1 MRPRRGA
8 GRAAPRPGTRRQP
21 GTPAGLRALPA
32 VDRLLRLVGE
42 GPAERQAARAVL
54 ADLRAR
60 ILSGALDGR
69 VPTPAELADRVRT
82 AVADAHRPACPRAVN
97 ATGVFLHTGL
107 GRAPLSES
115 AARALSGIATGFTVL
130 EVDPRSGSRQH
141 RETRLL
147 PDLLALTGAQAA
159 TVVNNNAG
167 ALLLALA
174 ALAGGREVIV
184 PRGELVE
191 IGGGFRLPDIMRFA
205 GCQLREVGTTNRTY
219 ARDVEQACSERTG
232 LVLSVHTSNF
242 RVVGFH
248 HRPAREELVAL
259 CRKRRVPLLEDLGSG
274 LLTPPGAAWG
284 PAAAALASE
293 PDASTALAAG
303 VDLVCFS
310 GDKLL
315 GGPQAGL
322 LLGRAT
328 LVAACR
334 RHELFRALRPD
345 RLALAA
351 LAATLADW
359 RGGGTGLPVVL
370 SLAETARAR
379 LERARTLAER
389 LAQRFPAAR
398 FSAVLTRAQA
408 GSGSLPARDLQSAGV
423 EVSWPGL
430 SADALGEALR
440 CGEPPVFPRIWR
452 GRLRLDVL
460 ALLAGDDERLLAA
473 FAALP
478 APESR
483 A

>member
-1 MRPRRGA
+1 MTPRRGA
-8 GRAAPRPGTRRQP
+8 VRAGPRPKARKAPRTA
-21 GTPAGLRALPA
+21 AGLRSLPA
-32 VDRLLRLVGE
+32 VDRLLRLVGD
-42 GPAERQAARAVL
+42 GPAERQAARSVL
-54 ADLRAR
+54 AELRER
-60 ILSGALDGR
+60 ILRGGADGE
-69 VPTPAELADRVRT
+69 VPALAELADRVRA
-82 AVADAHRPACPRAVN
+82 AVRLAGRPMCPPAVN

-107 GRAPLSES
+107 GRAPLAD
-115 AARALSGIATGFTVL
+115 AAAQALSGIATGFTVL
-130 EVDPRSGSRQH
+130 EVDPRSGTRQH
-141 RETRLL
+141 REARLL
-147 PDLLALTGAQAA
+147 PDLLALTGAPSA

-191 IGGGFRLPDIMRFA
+191 IGGGFRLPDIMRCA

-219 ARDVEQACSERTG
+219 ARDIERALSERTG

-259 CRKRRVPLLEDLGSG
+259 CREHEVPLLEDLGSG

-293 PDASTALAAG
+293 PDAATALAAG

-322 LLGRAT
+322 LLGRAD

-351 LAATLADW
+351 LGATLAAW
-359 RGGGTGLPVVL
+359 RRGGSELPVVQAL
-370 SLAETARAR
+370 SEAPRAR
-379 LERARTLAER
+379 LERARTLAGR

-398 FSAVLTRAQA
+398 FAAVLTRAQA

-423 EVSWPGL
+423 EVAWPGL
-430 SADALGEALR
+430 SAEALGEALR
-440 CGEPPVFPRIWR
+440 CGEPPVFPRLWR

-460 ALLAGDDERLLAA
+460 ALRPGDDERLLAA
-473 FAALP
+473 CAALP
-478 APESR
+478 APG
-483 A
+483 APA